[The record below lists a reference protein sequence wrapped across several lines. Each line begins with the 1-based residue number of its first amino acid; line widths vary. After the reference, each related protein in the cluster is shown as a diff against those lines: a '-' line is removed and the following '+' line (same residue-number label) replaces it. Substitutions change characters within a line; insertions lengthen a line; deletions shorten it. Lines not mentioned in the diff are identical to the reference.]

1 MASLISVGQVLD
13 QSLEHCRKHYKELLA
28 LVLWMVVASIPS
40 VVGKLLAPTGGD
52 NALTSGD
59 WLSFAFSLIGAILV
73 VVVSIWMY
81 ATLTLTIAE
90 QADEKK
96 VNLKALSKQGWK
108 IFGKYLLLTICLGLI
123 FIGIAALTAPGY
135 VLLFVGSIGDSS
147 SILSALGTPLFFV
160 GSLATL
166 YLLVKYSIE
175 LAFAPYIL
183 LLEKTS
189 VTEAIKKSIALVRG
203 RWLKT
208 AVRFIIP
215 KILYFLAL
223 FVINYVVFTALE
235 MLMALIMH
243 TSSFGVLAVYTA
255 SLLLS
260 AFMSSIVTPLVIATD
275 YYLYDSLHKT
285 R

>member
-1 MASLISVGQVLD
+1 MASLLSVGQILD

-52 NALTSGD
+52 TALTTGD
-59 WLSFAFSLIGAILV
+59 WLSFAFSLTGAVLV
-73 VVVSIWMY
+73 VVVSVWMY
-81 ATLTLTIAE
+81 AALTLTIAE
-90 QADEKK
+90 QADGKR
-96 VNLKALSKQGWK
+96 VNLKILSKQGWNV
-108 IFGKYLLLTICLGLI
+108 FGKYLLLTICLGLI
-123 FIGIAALTAPGY
+123 FIGIATITAPGY
-135 VLLFVGSIGDSS
+135 ILLFVGSIGDAS
-147 SILSALGTPLFFV
+147 SILSALGTPLFFI
-160 GSLATL
+160 GSLITL
-166 YLLVKYSIE
+166 YLLAKYSIE

-189 VTEAIKKSIALVRG
+189 VTEAIKESIALVRG

-215 KILYFLAL
+215 KALYFLAL
-223 FVINYVVFTALE
+223 FIINYIVFTALE
-235 MLMALIMH
+235 MLMALIMQS
-243 TSSFGVLAVYTA
+243 SSFGVLAIYTL

-260 AFMSSIVTPLVIATD
+260 AFMSSLVTPLVIATD
-275 YYLYDSLHKT
+275 YYLYDSLRKT

>member
-52 NALTSGD
+52 SALTSGD
-59 WLSFAFSLIGAILV
+59 WLSFAFSLIGAVLV
-73 VVVSIWMY
+73 VVISVWMY

-90 QADEKK
+90 QADGKK
-96 VNLKALSKQGWK
+96 INLKTLSKQGWNV
-108 IFGKYLLLTICLGLI
+108 FGKYLLLTICLGLV
-123 FIGIAALTAPGY
+123 FIGITAFTAPGY
-135 VLLFVGSIGDSS
+135 ILLFVGSIGDSS
-147 SILSALGTPLFFV
+147 SVLSALGTPLFFI
-160 GSLATL
+160 GILTTL
-166 YLLVKYSIE
+166 YLLIKYSIE

-183 LLEKTS
+183 LLEKTN
-189 VTEAIKKSIALVRG
+189 VPEAMKNSIALVRG

-215 KILYFLAL
+215 KILYFFAL
-223 FVINYVVFTALE
+223 FIINYVVFTALE
-235 MLMALIMH
+235 MFMAIIMRS
-243 TSSFGVLAVYTA
+243 SSFGVLAIYTV

-260 AFMSSIVTPLVIATD
+260 ALMSSIITPLVIATD
-275 YYLYDSLHKT
+275 YYLYESLRKT